1 MLLLRQQ
8 TQENDVA
15 ISRISDHSINTRW
28 SNEFAQVFPLVSHNN
43 KSDHLTML
51 LLMVVVLVA
60 GAGGGVL
67 FSHAI
72 GWASRLVD
80 EEQQGHQHAEQE
92 YQEQLRQA
100 RYTQANGAVLKSTTR
115 SEKLAMT
122 VQSKSR
128 SQSACA
134 HHNFD
139 VATVRLRKHLRGGRV
154 LEPEDGC
161 MKRNSHLTTTLRR
174 LSPSS
179 FQRKRDL
186 RYFGLRLREASGN
199 HVQFRVELVDDEL
212 LLRELHADVFAH
224 VAEEAD
230 AVPQLRQACIL
241 LRHDL
246 LHLREQ
252 CEV

>member
-1 MLLLRQQ
+1 
-8 TQENDVA
+8 
-15 ISRISDHSINTRW
+15 
-28 SNEFAQVFPLVSHNN
+28 
-43 KSDHLTML
+43 ML

-60 GAGGGVL
+60 GAGGGIL
-67 FSHAI
+67 FSNAI

-80 EEQQGHQHAEQE
+80 EEQQGHQHAEKE
-92 YQEQLRQA
+92 YEAQLRQA
-100 RYTQANGAVLKSTTR
+100 RYTQANGAVLQSTTR
-115 SEKLAMT
+115 NEKMAMT
-122 VQSKSR
+122 VQSRSR

-139 VATVRLRKHLRGGRV
+139 VATVRLRKHLRGGRG
-154 LEPEDGC
+154 LEPEDDC
-161 MKRNSHLTTTLRR
+161 MKRNRHLTTT

-186 RYFGLRLREASGN
+186 RYLGLRLREASRN

-230 AVPQLRQACIL
+230 AVPQLRQARIL